1 MKSIFVLLALLLTT
15 IATAQQLPQFA
26 YNSFDDWQYNNP
38 NLPLNEDNIGNGK
51 IALYI
56 DSQGRVLTLTSPEF
70 PCQGID
76 SIQATIGWHTPNFS
90 TSSFDL
96 DRATLTIT
104 IDAPDGT
111 PIDSITLSTPK
122 KARNH
127 TLHASMPMPQG
138 LTTARLRFVSWTGDV
153 NSFGAVRSI
162 ALTAATASP
171 QQVLHGD
178 VNGDG
183 QIAIGDVT
191 ALIDYLLSSSSPIN
205 AANADVNGDGSIAIG
220 DVTALIDILL
230 NKN

>member
-1 MKSIFVLLALLLTT
+1 MLTLT
-15 IATAQQLPQFA
+15 IAAQQLPQFA
-26 YNSFDDWQYNNP
+26 YNSFDGWQYNNP

-56 DSQGRVLTLTSPEF
+56 DSQGRVLTLTSPDF

-111 PIDSITLSTPK
+111 PVDSITLATPK

-138 LTTARLRFVSWTGDV
+138 LTAARLRFVSWTGDV

-162 ALTAATASP
+162 TLTAATSS
-171 QQVLHGD
+171 QQEIVHGD

-183 QIAIGDVT
+183 HINIGDVT

-205 AANADVNGDGSIAIG
+205 AANADVNGDGSIAIS
-220 DVTALIDILL
+220 DVTAIIDMLL

>member
-1 MKSIFVLLALLLTT
+1 MLTLT
-15 IATAQQLPQFA
+15 IAAQQLPQFA
-26 YNSFDDWQYNNP
+26 YNSFDGWQYNNP

-56 DSQGRVLTLTSPEF
+56 DSQGRALTLTSPDF

-111 PIDSITLSTPK
+111 PVDSITLATPK

-138 LTTARLRFVSWTGDV
+138 LTAARLRFVSWTGDV

-162 ALTAATASP
+162 TLTAATSS
-171 QQVLHGD
+171 QQEIVHGD

-183 QIAIGDVT
+183 HINIGDVT

-205 AANADVNGDGSIAIG
+205 AANADVNGDGSIAIS
-220 DVTALIDILL
+220 DVTAIIDMLL

>member
-96 DRATLTIT
+96 DRATLTIN